1 MAGGLGKRM
10 ESTLPKVL
18 HRVLNYPMIVHVIK
32 TAFLLNPDKIYLIV
46 GKYKQI
52 IDDTIKVFLST
63 EEYSKIDYIV
73 QEEALGTG
81 HAIMC
86 SLNTISQHIED
97 KTIILSGD
105 VPLISIE
112 TLSHLM
118 SDEQD
123 KMLITALENPKA
135 CGRIIFNDDKTL
147 IDEIVEE
154 KECTDT
160 QKEIKY
166 VNCGIYQI
174 SVKNLL
180 KYVPLITNENKAQEY
195 YLTDVVDLIKQ
206 NDNKIGFYAL
216 PENMQYEIKNVNTK
230 HDLEVLNKDIEKIL
244 GAQPKEKKD

>member
-1 MAGGLGKRM
+1 MIVLVMAGGLGKRM

-18 HRVLNYPMIVHVIK
+18 HCVLNYPMIVHVIK
-32 TAFLLNPDKIYLIV
+32 TAFLLNPAKIYLIV

-52 IDDTIKVFLST
+52 IDDTIKLFLST
-63 EEYSKIDYIV
+63 EQYSKIDYII

-97 KTIILSGD
+97 KAIILSGD
-105 VPLISIE
+105 VPLVSIE
-112 TLSHLM
+112 TLSWLM
-118 SDEQD
+118 SDKQD
-123 KMLITALENPKA
+123 KMLITELEDPKA

-154 KECTDT
+154 KECTHE
-160 QKEIKY
+160 QKEINY

-180 KYVPLITNENKAQEY
+180 KFIPLITNENKTQEY
-195 YLTDVVDLIKQ
+195 YLTDIVDLMNKY
-206 NDNKIGFYAL
+206 DNKIGFYTL
-216 PENMQYEIKNVNTK
+216 PQNMQHEIKNVNTK
-230 HDLEVLNKDIEKIL
+230 HDLEVLNEFC
-244 GAQPKEKKD
+244 QKKQ